1 MVFGLECGFNY
12 FIFSCGIYC
21 GFTVSFC
28 LNLLKE
34 HYIFQITGIAFL
46 FIIGVIRMT
55 LAVLDD
61 TVVSLSQ
68 LYFTLLPILSAIAAC
83 LVSMSLGFWIFP
95 IIRNK
100 FKTEVVVPKT
110 QILCQLISPISYFPL
125 E

>member
-1 MVFGLECGFNY
+1 LDLNADLTISYSVAVFIVVLL
-12 FIFSCGIYC
+12 SAS
-21 GFTVSFC
+21 V

-100 FKTEVVVPKT
+100 FKN
-110 QILCQLISPISYFPL
+110 
-125 E
+125 

>member
-1 MVFGLECGFNY
+1 VFGLECGFNY

-21 GFTVSFC
+21 GLLSASV

-95 IIRNK
+95 
-100 FKTEVVVPKT
+100 
-110 QILCQLISPISYFPL
+110 
-125 E
+125 